1 VKGFVSEKMSV
12 NHYIGV
18 VCGVPE
24 SSFLTIN
31 LLRSDINN
39 PKRQA
44 MIVEEILGLIFNF
57 WTGLAILTIVALKSS
72 VKFVPQ
78 NRAFVVERFGKYTRT
93 MEAGLN
99 FLFPFI
105 DKVMYDQSLKEHA
118 FDVPS
123 QAAITKDNISL
134 VVDGVLYIKLVDPYK
149 ASYGVDRYIYAVTQ
163 LAQTTMRSEIG
174 KIDLDKTFEERESLN
189 TQIVNAINV
198 ASAPWGVQVM
208 RYEIKDIEP
217 PRTILDAMERQ
228 MKAEREKRATIL
240 ESEGERQ
247 SVINVAEGAKRSQ
260 VLAAEA
266 DKAEQILRAEGEAQA
281 IIAVADA
288 QAKALETVGKVANTD
303 EGQKAVQLELAD
315 KAISA
320 KHAIAKD
327 STVVLL
333 PDDNSNAAS
342 IVAEAMTIINT
353 LNSDKTITQKPGT
366 Q

>member
-1 VKGFVSEKMSV
+1 MGIDE
-12 NHYIGV
+12 
-18 VCGVPE
+18 
-24 SSFLTIN
+24 
-31 LLRSDINN
+31 LL
-39 PKRQA
+39 A
-44 MIVEEILGLIFNF
+44 VIFNF
-57 WTGLAILTIVALKSS
+57 WTGLAVLIIILVKSS

-78 NRAFVVERFGKYTRT
+78 NRAFVVERFGKYNKT
-93 MEAGLN
+93 MVAGLN
-99 FLFPFI
+99 VLFPFI
-105 DKVMYDQSLKEHA
+105 DKVAYDQSLKEHA

-134 VVDGVLYIKLVDPYK
+134 VVDGVLYLKLLDAYK
-149 ASYGVDRYIYAVTQ
+149 ASYGVDNHVYAVSQ

-189 TQIVNAINV
+189 INIVNAINM
-198 ASAPWGVQVM
+198 ASEPWGVQVM

-240 ESEGERQ
+240 ESEGNRQ
-247 SVINVAEGAKRSQ
+247 SAINVAEGAKQAQ

-288 QAKALETVGKVANTD
+288 QAKALETVGQVANTI
-303 EGQKAVQLELAD
+303 EGQKAIQLDLAD
-315 KAISA
+315 KAIEA
-320 KHAIAKD
+320 KRVIAKD

-333 PDDNSNAAS
+333 PESNSNAANV
-342 IVAEAMTIINT
+342 VAEAMTIINT
-353 LNSDKTITQKPGT
+353 LNSDKTVN
-366 Q
+366 